1 MRHLGN
7 GEGASESPTTQG
19 FAHLFHRACEPG
31 KLRLTIRAR
40 CRYRNVGLEL
50 CFDEFSTA
58 RESRVAV
65 SKDLIEEPV
74 PSLPTPVAEDAMDTV
89 KLPYNKAELSNP
101 EMILNRHF
109 LEMLEEEILKQAVFD
124 HPFLIKLSKGVY
136 SEKAVRFA
144 FIQFSKHVKIFTSC
158 LGHIIGNAPTIRD
171 RLVLFDNLNEE
182 MGKGA
187 LLGTHYMLY
196 VRMLSSMGISSE
208 EIDRA
213 ETMISMQILN
223 DGLEQAVK
231 RSFVTGLA
239 WLGLGGEL
247 TIPNNFPYLAQ
258 GAKKTFAVIDTE
270 FFARHGAVDDEHKC
284 DSNLLL
290 AMQIKTQADR
300 DMVRTEVHKSLFLRA
315 AVWDEIGVQAARM

>member
-1 MRHLGN
+1 M
-7 GEGASESPTTQG
+7 E
-19 FAHLFHRACEPG
+19 
-31 KLRLTIRAR
+31 
-40 CRYRNVGLEL
+40 
-50 CFDEFSTA
+50 
-58 RESRVAV
+58 
-65 SKDLIEEPV
+65 
-74 PSLPTPVAEDAMDTV
+74 TV

-101 EMILNRHF
+101 ELILSRHF
-109 LEMLEEEILKQAVFD
+109 LEMLEEEVLKQEVFD

-144 FIQFSKHVKIFTSC
+144 FVQFSKHIKIFTSC
-158 LGHIIGNAPTIRD
+158 LGHVIGNAPNIRD

-196 VRMLSSMGISSE
+196 MRMLNSMGISSE

-213 ETMISMQILN
+213 ETIISMQILN

-231 RSFVTGLA
+231 RSFVTGLS

-258 GAKKTFAVIDTE
+258 GAKRTFAAIDTE
-270 FFARHGAVDDEHKC
+270 FFARHGERDEGHKC

-290 AMQIKTQADR
+290 AMQIKSQADR
-300 DMVRTEVHKSLFLRA
+300 DLVRTEVQKSLFLRSS
-315 AVWDEIGVQAARM
+315 VWDEIGVHAAKL